1 MTMNADKHFILGVFN
16 DEDVLM
22 DAVKKVRG
30 NGVRIHEVFTPFPV
44 HGLDEALGYRRT
56 RLPIAAFLFGLT
68 GTTLALVMQIWML
81 GYDWPM
87 IIGGKNF
94 ASLPPFIPVTF
105 ELTVLLSALG
115 MVATFL
121 IVSDMK
127 PYKWPRQFDVR
138 STDDK
143 HVMAIDLAMNRGKS
157 KDDLARLLREAG
169 AEEVHEKNFED

>member
-1 MTMNADKHFILGVFN
+1 MESNKNFVLGVFD
-16 DEDVLM
+16 DEDVLLH
-22 DAVKKVRG
+22 AVEKVRDK
-30 NGVRIHEVFTPFPV
+30 GVKIHEVYSPFPV
-44 HGLDEALGYRRT
+44 HGLDEALGYKKS
-56 RLPIAAFLFGLT
+56 RLPIAAFMFGMT
-68 GTTLALVMQIWML
+68 GTFLALLMQIWML

-127 PYKWPRQFDVR
+127 PYQWPQQFDLR
-138 STDDK
+138 STDNK
-143 HVMAIDLAMNRGKS
+143 HIMAIDLSANKLS
-157 KDDLARLLREAG
+157 KDQLGAILKESG
-169 AEEVHEKNFED
+169 AEEVNDKNF